1 MSATLPGTLPG
12 GLPAEGGLV
21 RDYAFHPADGRLVLA
36 LAEVADMAD
45 STPDAVSRA
54 LLAALSRLGDA
65 APTRDGVDALC
76 VADRQFLMR
85 ALDVHLGHPGG
96 WFDARCRHCAAGF
109 DFHLDYADL
118 PAKPAAPGFPYA
130 RVTIARRPLTLRVP
144 TGADQIRILREP
156 AEQRRD
162 ALLRRLEVRD
172 PGAASALPTTLAE
185 ADIARCEAALEA
197 LLPEVVCEVAATCPE
212 CGAAN
217 AVGLDPYAV
226 LGHSAAPLLTEVHR
240 LAWHYHWSEAEIL
253 ALPSGRR
260 AHYLR
265 LIDAARGMTQ

>member
-1 MSATLPGTLPG
+1 MSSTILGPLPG
-12 GLPAEGGLV
+12 GLPVEGRLV
-21 RDYAFHPADGRLVLA
+21 RTYAFRPADGRLVLA
-36 LAEVADMAD
+36 LAELVDVAD
-45 STPDAVSRA
+45 SIPDAVSRA
-54 LLAALSRLGDA
+54 LHVALSRLGDTT
-65 APTRDGVDALC
+65 PTREDVDGLC

-85 ALDVHLGHPGG
+85 ALDVHLGHTGG
-96 WFDARCRHCAAGF
+96 WFDARCRQCAADF

-118 PAKPAAPGFPYA
+118 PVKPAAAGFPYA
-130 RVTIARRPLTLRVP
+130 RITIARHHLTLRVP
-144 TGADQIRILREP
+144 TGADQVCILREP
-156 AEQRRD
+156 DEHRRS

-172 PGAASALPTTLAE
+172 PGTASALPATLAE
-185 ADIARCEAALEA
+185 ADIACCEAALDA
-197 LLPEVVCEVAATCPE
+197 LAPEVVCEVAASCPE

-217 AVGLDPYAV
+217 AVRLDPYAA
-226 LGHSAAPLLTEVHR
+226 LGRSAAPLLTEVHR

>member
-1 MSATLPGTLPG
+1 MPATVLGPLPG
-12 GLPAEGGLV
+12 GLPTEGGLV
-21 RDYAFHPADGRLVLA
+21 RDYAFRPADGALVLA
-36 LAEVADMAD
+36 LAEVADEAD

-54 LLAALSRLGDA
+54 LLAALARLGDA
-65 APTRDGVDALC
+65 TATRDEVDALC

-118 PAKPAAPGFPYA
+118 PVKPAAPGFPYA
-130 RVTIARRPLTLRVP
+130 RVTIARRHFTLRVP

-156 AEQRRD
+156 AGQRSD
-162 ALLRRLEVRD
+162 ALLRLLEVRD
-172 PGAASALPTTLAE
+172 PGTASALPATLAE
-185 ADIARCEAALEA
+185 ADVARCEAALEA
-197 LLPEVVCEVAATCPE
+197 LVPEVVSEVAATCPE
-212 CGAAN
+212 CGTAN

-226 LGHSAAPLLTEVHR
+226 LGRSAAPLLTEVHR

-253 ALPSGRR
+253 ALPAGRR

>member
-1 MSATLPGTLPG
+1 MSATVLGPLPG
-12 GLPAEGGLV
+12 GLPTEGGLV
-21 RDYAFHPADGRLVLA
+21 RNYAFHPADGRLVLA
-36 LAEVADMAD
+36 LAEVADVAG

-54 LLAALSRLGDA
+54 LLATLSRLGDGT
-65 APTRDGVDALC
+65 PSRDDVDALC

-85 ALDVHLGHPGG
+85 ALDIHLGHSGG

-109 DFHLDYADL
+109 DFRLDYADL
-118 PAKPAAPGFPYA
+118 PVKPAAPGFPYA
-130 RVTIARRPLTLRVP
+130 RVTIARRHLTLRVP

-156 AEQRRD
+156 QRSD
-162 ALLRRLEVRD
+162 ALLRLLEVRE
-172 PGAASALPTTLAE
+172 PGTASALPATLAE

-197 LLPEVVCEVAATCPE
+197 LVPEVICEVAASCPD
-212 CGAAN
+212 CGATN
-217 AVGLDPYAV
+217 AVRLDPYAV
-226 LGHSAAPLLTEVHR
+226 LGRSAAPLLTEVHR

-253 ALPSGRR
+253 ALPAGRR